1 MFELYCCDIP
11 RGLDIILIGVTLII
25 SYPTVVRSVF
35 KVKYA
40 SFHQVSGDLRV
51 VSRIANTQK
60 NFDSFT
66 VLYVA
71 NVEEKV
77 GIIHL
82 SSLFLQS
89 YAMF

>member
-51 VSRIANTQK
+51 VSIIAILRKT
-60 NFDSFT
+60 ST
-66 VLYVA
+66 VL
-71 NVEEKV
+71 
-77 GIIHL
+77 L
-82 SSLFLQS
+82 FSMSLMLKKK
-89 YAMF
+89 

>member
-1 MFELYCCDIP
+1 M
-11 RGLDIILIGVTLII
+11 TLII

-35 KVKYA
+35 KVKNA
-40 SFHQVSGDLRV
+40 SFYQVSGDLRV
-51 VSRIANTQK
+51 VSIIANTRK